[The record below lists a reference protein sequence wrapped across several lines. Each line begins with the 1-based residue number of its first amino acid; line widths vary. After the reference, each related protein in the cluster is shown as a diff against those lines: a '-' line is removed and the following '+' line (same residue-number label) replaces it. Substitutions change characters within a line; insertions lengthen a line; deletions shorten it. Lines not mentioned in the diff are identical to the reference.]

1 MDDIYREYILDLYRN
16 PLNKGK
22 LNHYTHQKQ
31 GFNPN
36 CGDDIWVYL
45 DIQDERV
52 KEASFDGSGCALCI
66 AGASI
71 ITEKLRGLSIT
82 EISTISA
89 EQLYQWLGINMEN
102 TRIKCVT
109 LALRT
114 AQEMIV

>member
-22 LNHYTHQKQ
+22 LNHYTHHQQ

-36 CGDDIWVYL
+36 CGDDIGLYL
-45 DIQDERV
+45 DIQDEIIV
-52 KEASFDGSGCALCI
+52 GASFEGNGCALCI

-71 ITEKLRGLSIT
+71 TTEKLKGLSIAK
-82 EISTISA
+82 IPTISA

>member
-16 PLNKGK
+16 PLNKGE
-22 LNHYTHQKQ
+22 LAESTHKQ
-31 GFNPN
+31 HGFNPN

-45 DIQDERV
+45 NIQDGIIV
-52 KEASFDGSGCALCI
+52 GASFDGVGCALCI

-71 ITEKLRGLSIT
+71 ITDKLRGLSLT

-89 EQLYQWLGINMEN
+89 EQVYQWLGIEMEN

>member
-16 PLNKGK
+16 PLNKGA
-22 LNHYTHQKQ
+22 LQNYTHHQH

-36 CGDDIWVYL
+36 CGDDIWIYL
-45 DIQDERV
+45 DIQNQRV
-52 KEASFDGSGCALCI
+52 KDASFDGIGCALCI

-71 ITEKLRGLSIT
+71 TTEKLKGLSIA